1 MGIAETGRRTSTRS
15 HSCFQIA
22 VVNRPL
28 HQLLVYLLKLFA
40 FLALGC
46 SAQTWDVNALSRC
59 NSKFRI
65 TSSKDLPAGALEGLK
80 TQAHSEQPQPRKRLS
95 SIQMSLRVA
104 AITGGRQNLGS
115 GYFVPFSCPLLLE
128 YAASFSALKWPSAGI
143 GATCCF
149 DTPQSKSSAKRV
161 WVPPCTFGGKHAQTA
176 DESAP
181 RLTDAFRLG
190 PVHQLGPEQ
199 FARNYHLVTICNLN
213 DLY

>member
-1 MGIAETGRRTSTRS
+1 MFPDCRCKPPATPAA
-15 HSCFQIA
+15 CPMAQA
-22 VVNRPL
+22 LWV
-28 HQLLVYLLKLFA
+28 
-40 FLALGC
+40 LALGC

-80 TQAHSEQPQPRKRLS
+80 TQAHSEQPQQRLS

-104 AITGGRQNLGS
+104 AITGARQNLGS
-115 GYFVPFSCPLLLE
+115 GYFVPFSCPPLLE
-128 YAASFSALKWPSAGI
+128 HAASFRALKWPSAGI

-149 DTPQSKSSAKRV
+149 DRLQSKSSAQRV

-181 RLTDAFRLG
+181 RLTDASDSAPSISWFRAVCPKL
-190 PVHQLGPEQ
+190 PFSYCVQ
-199 FARNYHLVTICNLN
+199 F
-213 DLY
+213 

>member
-1 MGIAETGRRTSTRS
+1 MGIADNWVKNSTTS
-15 HSCFQIA
+15 HSCFLIA
-22 VVNRPL
+22 VVSRPL

-40 FLALGC
+40 FLAPGC

-80 TQAHSEQPQPRKRLS
+80 NQAHSEQPQQRLS

-115 GYFVPFSCPLLLE
+115 GYFVPFSCRLLLE

-143 GATCCF
+143 CTTFCF
-149 DTPQSKSSAKRV
+149 DTPQSKSSAQKVWFHRVPLGASTHKR
-161 WVPPCTFGGKHAQTA
+161 QT
-176 DESAP
+176 S
-181 RLTDAFRLG
+181 RLPD
-190 PVHQLGPEQ
+190 
-199 FARNYHLVTICNLN
+199 
-213 DLY
+213 